1 METLFSIVNTGVLP
15 FWILLVAAPRWQWTH
30 RLCSLAVPL
39 TLAGIYIWLLSAGM
53 DMADFNSLSGVM
65 KLFQNPRMVV
75 AGWVHYLAFDLFIGA
90 WETRDA
96 MKHGIPRW
104 SLFPCQFLTLMF
116 GPVGLMMYLLVRG
129 TMRKQWEP
137 GV

>member
-1 METLFSIVNTGVLP
+1 METLFSIANTGVLP
-15 FWILLVAAPRWQWTH
+15 FWILLVVAPRWRWTH
-30 RLCSLAVPL
+30 VLCSLAVPL
-39 TLAGIYIWLLSAGM
+39 ALGSLYLWLVSAGLG
-53 DMADFNSLSGVM
+53 DGDFNSLGGVM
-65 KLFQNPRMVV
+65 KLFQNPRMVL

-96 MKHGIPRW
+96 MKHSVPRW
-104 SLFPCQFLTLMF
+104 LLFPCQFLTLMF
-116 GPVGLMMYLLVRG
+116 GPVGLMLYLLLRG